1 MSHRESSVPSSV
13 SDWAALGQLLEEH
26 RPRLLAMLRRRL
38 DPKLNPRL
46 DAEEILSEAFLQARR
61 RWPGF
66 QAHTEMKPY
75 PWIYRIALDCLIEA
89 WRRETRGPRDVHRQ
103 MPLPEQTSLQ
113 LGLGLVHPGTSPSEA
128 LARDE
133 LRQRVRLVM
142 DQLKDSDREILLMR
156 HADDLSYADISEV
169 LGVAENT
176 AQQRYHRALGRLSD
190 LWLQH
195 NPDLSSSR

>member
-1 MSHRESSVPSSV
+1 MSPAESSIPSSV

-46 DAEEILSEAFLQARR
+46 DAEEILNEAFLQARR
-61 RWPGF
+61 RWAAF
-66 QAHTEMKPY
+66 QARPAMKPY

-113 LGLGLVHPGTSPSEA
+113 LGLGLVYSGTSPSEA

-156 HADDLSYADISEV
+156 HADDLSYADISAV
-169 LGVAENT
+169 LGIAENT
-176 AQQRYHRALGRLSD
+176 AQQRYHRALGKLSD
-190 LWLQH
+190 LWLQE
-195 NPDLSSSR
+195 NPD